1 MPAPTSV
8 SGGENEEIPEE
19 NADISVLKKISRKK
33 NWFFLQVKLILDF
46 KFLGPFLFC
55 VHFIDFKIEF

>member
-33 NWFFLQVKLILDF
+33 NLIFLASATDF
-46 KFLGPFLFC
+46 RL
-55 VHFIDFKIEF
+55 